1 MRLSA
6 SSSSTVPC
14 DAAAR
19 PSLAGGVFPMTQPTY
34 DADGEPTHEHGLVAR
49 LRRGDRAAIGE
60 VYDTHQAA
68 VQGFARRLTG
78 DPAAAQDLVHEVFV
92 ALPGAAARFRGEST
106 LRTLLLSMVVNH
118 ARHHLR
124 AAARRRAAMERYAQE
139 APREG
144 GATQDAHAH
153 ARDLARELS
162 RALDTLPLDQ
172 RAAFVLCE
180 VEERSAKEAGL
191 IVGAPEAT
199 VRTRLFHAKKKL
211 REELDR
217 RGIA

>member
-1 MRLSA
+1 MRLST
-6 SSSSTVPC
+6 SSSSAVPC
-14 DAAAR
+14 DAAA
-19 PSLAGGVFPMTQPTY
+19 PTAGVLTMTQPY
-34 DADGEPTHEHGLVAR
+34 EAARQPTDEQLLLTR
-49 LRRGDRAAIGE
+49 LRRGDRAAVGE
-60 VYDTHQAA
+60 VYDAHQGV

-92 ALPGAAARFRGEST
+92 ALPGAVARFRGEST
-106 LRTLLLSMVVNH
+106 IRTLLLSMVVNH

-124 AAARRRAAMERYAQE
+124 SASRRRAAMERFARE

-144 GATQDAHAH
+144 QAQQEPQAL

-162 RALDTLPLDQ
+162 RALDALPLDQ

-180 VEERSAKEAGL
+180 IEERSAKEVGL
-191 IVGAPEAT
+191 IVGAPEAP
-199 VRTRLFHAKKKL
+199 VRTRVFHAKRKL

-217 RGIA
+217 RGIV